1 MSVIGSCLM
10 GAFGVSYCAMGVS
23 MLVPG
28 LNRKWASSAGQKEWA
43 GLGALYPSLF
53 KRFLQTEMGEAGEET
68 IMGTGVRDLAELEKE
83 DLAFRMLAYAV
94 LLLGGLRVFVA
105 VQWSCGA
112 VSLGLLSCL
121 AEMGLV
127 GHELLRHES
136 VGLTRAASLL
146 GELCIVSLVF
156 IGTSLPHCT

>member
-10 GAFGVSYCAMGVS
+10 GAFGVSYCAMGVC
-23 MLVPG
+23 MLLPG
-28 LNRKWASSAGQKEWA
+28 LNRRWASTAGQNEWA

-68 IMGTGVRDLAELEKE
+68 MGAGVRDLAELEKE
-83 DLAFRMLAYAV
+83 DLAFRMVAYSV

-105 VQWSCGA
+105 VQWGCGV

-121 AEMGLV
+121 AERGLV
-127 GHELLRHES
+127 AHELLRHEA
-136 VGLTRAASLL
+136 VCLTRAVSLL
-146 GELCIVSLVF
+146 GELCIISLIF
-156 IGTSLPHCT
+156 IGTSLPHCA